1 MANGR
6 YKVLGGDVEKELQ
19 DMGSGSHA
27 EIVSVGDA
35 GAVKLIS
42 ATVTRPANTTAYAS
56 GDLVANSTTAG
67 SVVPLSFAN
76 AARAAGKG
84 GKIVGARL
92 TKSNAGLTN
101 ASFRLHLFT
110 AAPAT
115 VTDGDNSAL
124 STSGVADYI
133 GALDVVVDRAFTDGA
148 FGRSGAPLSGNFLEY
163 VGATTTLY
171 GLLEARG
178 AYTPASGEVFTVTI
192 AALLD

>member
-1 MANGR
+1 MADALNP
-6 YKVLGGDVEKELQ
+6 VVAVVAGDTT
-19 DMGSGSHA
+19 
-27 EIVSVGDA
+27 
-35 GAVKLIS
+35 GAVKLIT
-42 ATVTRPANTTAYAS
+42 ATFTRPADTTAYAA

-67 SVVPLSFAN
+67 SVVAMSFAN

-92 TKSNAGLTN
+92 AKSGTGLTN

-110 AAPAT
+110 SVPGT
-115 VTDGDNSAL
+115 ITNGDNSAL

>member
-1 MANGR
+1 MADALNP
-6 YKVLGGDVEKELQ
+6 VVAVVAGDT
-19 DMGSGSHA
+19 SG
-27 EIVSVGDA
+27 D
-35 GAVKLIS
+35 VKLIT
-42 ATVTRPANTTAYAS
+42 ATVTRPADTAAYQS

-67 SVVPLSFAN
+67 SVVPLSFAA

-92 TKSNAGLTN
+92 AKSGAGTTN

-110 AAPAT
+110 AAPTT
-115 VTDGDNSAL
+115 VTNGDNGAFL
-124 STSGVADYI
+124 PSGVADYI

>member
-1 MANGR
+1 MADALNP
-6 YKVLGGDVEKELQ
+6 VVAVVAGDT
-19 DMGSGSHA
+19 SG
-27 EIVSVGDA
+27 D
-35 GAVKLIS
+35 VKLIS
-42 ATVTRPANTTAYAS
+42 ANFTRPADTTAYAS

-67 SVVPLSFAN
+67 SVVPLSFAA

-92 TKSNAGLTN
+92 AKSNASLTN

-110 AAPAT
+110 AAPT
-115 VTDGDNSAL
+115 TITNGDNGAL

-192 AALLD
+192 ATLLD